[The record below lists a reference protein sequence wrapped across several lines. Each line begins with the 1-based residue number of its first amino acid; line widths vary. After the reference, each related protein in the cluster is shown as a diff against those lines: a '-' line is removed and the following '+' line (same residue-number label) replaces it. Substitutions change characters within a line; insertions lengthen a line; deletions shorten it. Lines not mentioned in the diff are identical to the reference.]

1 MACSPIN
8 FPISPIIHDA
18 DDTAIDD
25 ESRVSNVF
33 IWTNKK
39 LTIIY
44 SYNFFYINFS
54 FKHYV
59 FSMKHF
65 SYKFLCKVLFG
76 RFLKKKMQINE
87 FLIRFVINKT
97 SQAIEKDKA
106 ESVIAIAF
114 DINSYGREL
123 ELPMLLGRRAKKV
136 RSLKKSYRKK
146 SLTKT
151 ARVWLD

>member
-1 MACSPIN
+1 
-8 FPISPIIHDA
+8 
-18 DDTAIDD
+18 
-25 ESRVSNVF
+25 
-33 IWTNKK
+33 
-39 LTIIY
+39 
-44 SYNFFYINFS
+44 
-54 FKHYV
+54 
-59 FSMKHF
+59 MKHF